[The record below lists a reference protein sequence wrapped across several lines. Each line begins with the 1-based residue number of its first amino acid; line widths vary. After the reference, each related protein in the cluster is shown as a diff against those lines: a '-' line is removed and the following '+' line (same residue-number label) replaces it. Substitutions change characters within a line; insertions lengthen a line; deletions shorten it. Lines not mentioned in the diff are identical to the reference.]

1 MTNIAS
7 ESGERSAVSRITE
20 NTTIRMGLALILAG
34 YIFGTAWWAASM
46 NAKVDSLITMTA
58 SIAAERKEDKKEID
72 ALKERVW
79 KLELRL
85 PVARLSGE

>member
-1 MTNIAS
+1 MADKAG

-20 NTTIRMGLALILAG
+20 NTTIRLGLAVVLAG

-46 NAKVDSLITMTA
+46 SAKVDSLLTMTA
-58 SIAAERKEDKKEID
+58 ANAAERKEDKKEIE

-79 KLELRL
+79 KLEVTAKH
-85 PVARLSGE
+85 P